1 MIACQ
6 DTPAGQYPDLLLY
19 MAGLAG
25 LAVVP
30 FLLMMVTSFAKFVVV
45 GGLLRQAL
53 GLQQVPP
60 TTVLT
65 GLAMVMTFTVME
77 PVVRT
82 SIREATTAEGTIDF
96 ARLGPAAVRT
106 LGTFLRANTDANVR
120 DQVLARRG
128 ARGEQ
133 ELPPTPSPTP
143 APSDVQPSTNVP
155 PLVTAVVDL
164 LTVDAP
170 GFLLTELAEAFLIGF
185 LLYVPFVLIDLIVA
199 NVLLAMGMSMLTPTT
214 VSIPIKLMVFALAN
228 GWSLLFENLLNYR
241 MG

>member
-106 LGTFLRANTDANVR
+106 LGTFLRANTDEKVR
-120 DQVLARRG
+120 EQVLARR
-128 ARGEQ
+128 ATRGEQ
-133 ELPPTPSPTP
+133 ELQPTPTPPT
-143 APSDVQPSTNVP
+143 TNEP
-155 PLVTAVVDL
+155 PLVTAVVEL

-228 GWSLLFENLLNYR
+228 GWPLLFESLLNYR

>member
-106 LGTFLRANTDANVR
+106 LGSFLRANTDEKVR
-120 DQVLARRG
+120 EKVLARRAKG
-128 ARGEQ
+128 GEQ
-133 ELPPTPSPTP
+133 ELQPTPTP
-143 APSDVQPSTNVP
+143 PATNEP
-155 PLVTAVVDL
+155 PLVTAVVEL

-228 GWSLLFENLLNYR
+228 GWPLLFENLLNYR

>member
-65 GLAMVMTFTVME
+65 
-77 PVVRT
+77 
-82 SIREATTAEGTIDF
+82 TTA
-96 ARLGPAAVRT
+96 
-106 LGTFLRANTDANVR
+106 
-120 DQVLARRG
+120 
-128 ARGEQ
+128 
-133 ELPPTPSPTP
+133 S
-143 APSDVQPSTNVP
+143 
-155 PLVTAVVDL
+155 
-164 LTVDAP
+164 
-170 GFLLTELAEAFLIGF
+170 
-185 LLYVPFVLIDLIVA
+185 
-199 NVLLAMGMSMLTPTT
+199 
-214 VSIPIKLMVFALAN
+214 
-228 GWSLLFENLLNYR
+228 
-241 MG
+241 

>member
-1 MIACQ
+1 MIAYQ

-82 SIREATTAEGTIDF
+82 TIREATTADGTIDF
-96 ARLGPAAVRT
+96 ARLGPAGLRT
-106 LGTFLRANTDANVR
+106 LGAFLRANTDEKVR
-120 DQVLARRG
+120 AQVLARRT

-133 ELPPTPSPTP
+133 DVTPPP
-143 APSDVQPSTNVP
+143 ANEP
-155 PLVTAVVDL
+155 PLITAVVDL

-185 LLYVPFVLIDLIVA
+185 LLYVPFVLIDLVVA

-228 GWSLLFENLLNYR
+228 GWPLLFESLLNYR

>member
-106 LGTFLRANTDANVR
+106 LGAFLRANTDEKVR
-120 DQVLARRG
+120 EKVLARRAKG
-128 ARGEQ
+128 GEQ
-133 ELPPTPSPTP
+133 ELQPTPTP
-143 APSDVQPSTNVP
+143 PATNEP
-155 PLVTAVVDL
+155 PLVTAVVEL

-185 LLYVPFVLIDLIVA
+185 LLYVPFLVLDLVVGS
-199 NVLLAMGMSMLTPTT
+199 VLLAMGMMVLPPVVISLPF
-214 VSIPIKLMVFALAN
+214 KLLLFVMVD
-228 GWSLLFENLLNYR
+228 GWSLVVGSLVRGFHT
-241 MG
+241 

>member
-60 TTVLT
+60 TTLLT

-82 SIREATTAEGTIDF
+82 TIREATTAEGTIDF

-106 LGTFLRANTDANVR
+106 LGAFLRANTDENVR
-120 DQVLARRG
+120 AKVLARRTAG
-128 ARGEQ
+128 GEQ
-133 ELPPTPSPTP
+133 AVP
-143 APSDVQPSTNVP
+143 APPANEP
-155 PLVTAVVDL
+155 PLITAVVDL

-185 LLYVPFVLIDLIVA
+185 LLYVPFVLIDLVVA
-199 NVLLAMGMSMLTPTT
+199 NVLLAMGMQMLTPTT

-228 GWSLLFENLLNYR
+228 GWPLLFESLLNYR

>member
-82 SIREATTAEGTIDF
+82 TIREATTAEGTIDF

-106 LGTFLRANTDANVR
+106 LGAFLRANTDDDVR
-120 DQVLARRG
+120 AKVLARRTAG
-128 ARGEQ
+128 GEQ
-133 ELPPTPSPTP
+133 DVP
-143 APSDVQPSTNVP
+143 APPANEP
-155 PLVTAVVDL
+155 PLLTAVVDL

-228 GWSLLFENLLNYR
+228 GWPLLFESLLNYR